1 MTQQKKL
8 RIGPE
13 SLPQFEDRVLYHIV
27 DLTGD
32 RPLDMFE
39 GVSMA
44 EVADRLA
51 AELVS
56 SHQGAGEGQDHA
68 RRSIDVIFTAVQELS
83 RSGLA
88 EAPQTLGSLEVRP
101 TLSGR
106 RKVAGWREDWARERE
121 VLDRQI
127 GRALLEDLEQQRR
140 ASPEKHR
147 FYGRIDV
154 VQLCSRF
161 GVDQASYLSAAQR
174 LVAQDLIQE
183 SQLDQCTL
191 SNGYASITEQGVQAL
206 SSVIA
211 EQNRF
216 REAQEAWVEVARLRR
231 QLQLAERTL
240 PSLIVDDELRQRCHD
255 LLEAE
260 EHFDRVVREACVILE
275 NRVRQAIG
283 AGNSLLGTALMEVAL
298 SPKAPKLVL
307 STQEAEQRGAMELY
321 RGVMGFFRNSAG
333 HKVVSHYSRDD
344 ALRFVAWIDLLL
356 DLLKSANTPP
366 SLPTTAL

>member
-127 GRALLEDLEQQRR
+127 GRALLEDLE
-140 ASPEKHR
+140 
-147 FYGRIDV
+147 
-154 VQLCSRF
+154 
-161 GVDQASYLSAAQR
+161 
-174 LVAQDLIQE
+174 
-183 SQLDQCTL
+183 
-191 SNGYASITEQGVQAL
+191 
-206 SSVIA
+206 
-211 EQNRF
+211 
-216 REAQEAWVEVARLRR
+216 
-231 QLQLAERTL
+231 
-240 PSLIVDDELRQRCHD
+240 
-255 LLEAE
+255 
-260 EHFDRVVREACVILE
+260 
-275 NRVRQAIG
+275 
-283 AGNSLLGTALMEVAL
+283 
-298 SPKAPKLVL
+298 
-307 STQEAEQRGAMELY
+307 
-321 RGVMGFFRNSAG
+321 
-333 HKVVSHYSRDD
+333 
-344 ALRFVAWIDLLL
+344 
-356 DLLKSANTPP
+356 
-366 SLPTTAL
+366 